1 MTARGAYVAL
11 TAIAA
16 VVLATFHPLLALA
29 WCIAAGLAEP
39 LILED

>member
-11 TAIAA
+11 AAVAA
-16 VVLATFHPLLALA
+16 VVLATLNPILALA

-39 LILED
+39 VILED